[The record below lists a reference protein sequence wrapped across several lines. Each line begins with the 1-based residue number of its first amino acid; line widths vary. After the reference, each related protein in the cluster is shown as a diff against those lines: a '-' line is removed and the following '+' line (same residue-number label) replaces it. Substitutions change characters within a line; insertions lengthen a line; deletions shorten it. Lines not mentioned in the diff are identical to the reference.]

1 MNHAMTV
8 RNRRAISRFRT
19 ETQHPTIVRML
30 QVAHCALISHRLVR
44 LVLAGPQLGAFADA
58 EDRHPAVTSTGFDD
72 VVILFFPQPGSERIT
87 VPKTSG
93 DGGFARPLD
102 PNVIFREYTVR
113 HLDEAGL
120 VVDVVLHDSGI
131 ASDWARQAES
141 GMSIG
146 VVGPRVSRALPR
158 LPKILAIG
166 DATALPS
173 LSRLSESLGDDVEGD
188 VIIVDGGPD
197 LEMPLSAPTRLN
209 IVRARNA
216 AAAHSL
222 LAGMDLDPDRT
233 YAWLAGESG
242 LVTSLRSHLLS
253 ARDFAKDHVQCTGYW
268 RI

>member
-1 MNHAMTV
+1 MTV

-19 ETQHPTIVRML
+19 ETRHPTIVRML
-30 QVAHCALISHRLVR
+30 QVMHSTRISHRLIR

-58 EDRHPAVTSTGFDD
+58 EGRHPAVTSTGFDD

-87 VPKTSG
+87 VPKASE

-113 HLDEAGL
+113 HLDENGL

-131 ASDWARQAES
+131 ASDWARNAES
-141 GMSIG
+141 SALIG
-146 VVGPRVSRALPR
+146 AVGPRVSRALPC

-173 LSRLSESLGDDVEGD
+173 LSRLSESLGDHVEGD
-188 VIIVDGGPD
+188 IILVDGGPG
-197 LEMPLSAPTRLN
+197 LEIPLSAPTRLN
-209 IVRARNA
+209 IVRACNA
-216 AAAHSL
+216 ADAHSL
-222 LAGMDLDPDRT
+222 LADMDLDPDRT

-242 LVTSLRSHLLS
+242 LVTSLRSQLS
-253 ARDFAKDHVQCTGYW
+253 SAHDFAKDHVQCTGYW

>member
-1 MNHAMTV
+1 MTL
-8 RNRRAISRFRT
+8 RDRRAISRFRT
-19 ETQHPTIVRML
+19 EVRHPTTVRMV
-30 QVAHCALISHRLVR
+30 QVAHTALISRRLVR
-44 LVLAGPQLGAFADA
+44 LILSGPELGAFSDA
-58 EDRHPAVTSTGFDD
+58 EGRHPAVASTGFDD
-72 VVILFFPQPGSERIT
+72 VVILFFPHPENDRIALPT
-87 VPKTSG
+87 ASG
-93 DGGFARPLD
+93 DGGFVRPLD

-188 VIIVDGGPD
+188 IIIVDGGPD
-197 LEMPLSAPTRLN
+197 LEMPLSAPTRLP
-209 IVRARNA
+209 IVRAGDA
-216 AAAHSL
+216 AAVHSL

-253 ARDFAKDHVQCTGYW
+253 AHDFTKDHLACTGYW
-268 RI
+268 RN